1 MEISGDEW
9 ESGTQKWV
17 PDLLQIPSY
26 GDQMEEFCAGRFGME
41 TIGVELDLEKME
53 WR

>member
-26 GDQMEEFCAGRFGME
+26 GVRMEFEWRSMEVFGME
-41 TIGVELDLEKME
+41 TIGV
-53 WR
+53 WTGI